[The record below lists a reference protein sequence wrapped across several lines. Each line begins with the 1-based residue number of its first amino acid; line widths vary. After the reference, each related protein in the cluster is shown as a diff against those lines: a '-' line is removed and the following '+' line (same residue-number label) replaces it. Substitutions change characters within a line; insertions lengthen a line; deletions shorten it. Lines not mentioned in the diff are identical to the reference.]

1 MGFTISSTLTNPV
14 SSAGYLSWVIVVGM
28 VFLLGIRLIALS
40 ILNGKSNLK
49 PTSPQSSTE
58 THLGVF
64 LANNQELSTFCE
76 KPLVSETPSSQDN
89 SRSAR

>member
-1 MGFTISSTLTNPV
+1 MEI
-14 SSAGYLSWVIVVGM
+14 
-28 VFLLGIRLIALS
+28 
-40 ILNGKSNLK
+40 
-49 PTSPQSSTE
+49 
-58 THLGVF
+58 